1 MYFPTDLNVQWDKT
15 DWRDQSLLQTVY
27 FIVNHSPLQFTVCAI
42 FQLSIDALI
51 FVQMRLY
58 AEQTARD
65 EETQALAAAE
75 AMEASERE
83 RADIGDEGVRS
94 NLGSTRTGTGARAGT
109 GGGAAAAAAH
119 EPSSQA
125 DHTIFQI
132 EADDDD
138 DDEGSGKGRR
148 RP

>member
-1 MYFPTDLNVQWDKT
+1 M
-15 DWRDQSLLQTVY
+15 QTVY
-27 FIVNHSPLQFTVCAI
+27 FIFNHSPLQFTVCAI

-94 NLGSTRTGTGARAGT
+94 NLGSTRTGAGARTGAGG
-109 GGGAAAAAAH
+109 GGGAPH

-138 DDEGSGKGRR
+138 DEEGSGKGRR